1 MKLEKHYSLV
11 EAERVLKSL
20 QKLFD
25 TDLRLAVLE
34 DAKFTI
40 EAYQNGREQGYTINY
55 FIRPMFFKVFFI
67 AQQRN
72 SDDIVVYYGNPSNQ
86 SVSEDTYKNSKYFSY
101 QDYDGAAQYIVDTI
115 IQEYKKYQKVRVL

>member
-11 EAERVLKSL
+11 EAERVLESL

-34 DAKFTI
+34 DATFTV

-55 FIRPMFFKVFFI
+55 YIRPMFFKAFFI

-86 SVSEDTYKNSKYFSY
+86 SVSEDAYKNSKYFSY

-115 IQEYKKYQKVRVL
+115 IQEYKKYQKEIAS